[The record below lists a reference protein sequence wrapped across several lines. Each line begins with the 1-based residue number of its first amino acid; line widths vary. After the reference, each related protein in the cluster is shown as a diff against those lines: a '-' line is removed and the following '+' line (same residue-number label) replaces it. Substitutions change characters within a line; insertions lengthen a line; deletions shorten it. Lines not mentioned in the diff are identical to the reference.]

1 MFFYATH
8 SQAVEVFA
16 SVSSRA
22 RPLWDSGQLGMLI
35 TPTIVKLQKI
45 DKKKSLKWGT
55 VMPAV
60 HSLGCRSSAQCH
72 GLPVLPRLGSGAGF
86 QSPQARSSL
95 PVPLA
100 WSKAATASVASVM
113 QFLGKQGWHLDVMGH
128 WLTCSL
134 LGLWGTVILLPTP
147 EFLALLVE
155 SDQKSGL
162 AWSQYFQLY
171 MVSGVSV
178 SSSTW
183 KHMLFTWPFCL
194 LLCYHTIPKEED
206 HKTALVEVELCP
218 LAAGALWR
226 PSSSFVDWRGLGT
239 FWGWVREGKGS
250 SSVCNKLHWI

>member
-1 MFFYATH
+1 MKRSH
-8 SQAVEVFA
+8 
-16 SVSSRA
+16 
-22 RPLWDSGQLGMLI
+22 WNG
-35 TPTIVKLQKI
+35 
-45 DKKKSLKWGT
+45 GT

-60 HSLGCRSSAQCH
+60 HSLGCRSIAQCR
-72 GLPVLPRLGSGAGF
+72 GLPVLPWLGSGAGF
-86 QSPQARSSL
+86 WSPQAGSSF

-100 WSKAATASVASVM
+100 WSKAATASAASVT
-113 QFLGKQGWHLDVMGH
+113 QFLGKQGWHLDMMGH
-128 WLTCSL
+128 WLTCSF

-162 AWSQYFQLY
+162 AWSLYFQLY

-178 SSSTW
+178 LSSTW
-183 KHMLFTWPFCL
+183 KYTLFTWPFCL
-194 LLCYHTIPKEED
+194 LLCYHTIPREED

-250 SSVCNKLHWI
+250 SSVYNKLYWI